1 MGKTTSVVSL
11 CKVIA
16 DERIDKSLLITC
28 ERIEQLGEIKEAMIS
43 AGVPVVDIGLIH
55 RSKDYRS
62 RIKPDELEL
71 AAQFRF
77 LLATQQR
84 VKLDSLRGSYPER
97 LMEFRNRRRDL
108 VLWDESLIASQG
120 HCVGRQEILRSIAIW
135 LVGHRAAVAAGQPS
149 EQFRDSYEEMRG
161 FLSQVEGI
169 LLAADDAV
177 VQMPALD
184 LPNGRAAQ
192 VIRNIVGER
201 TPDDQVR
208 VEQLIQL
215 VEYARRGDIRVAKIK
230 GDYAL
235 LQFEQTIDPA
245 FNKVVILDASAKIR
259 KLATYDAK
267 LEIQPLPITKRYSN
281 VEIRW
286 VNAKASRNG
295 FSNGQEAETNFR
307 SYVEHLRTGMR
318 ERYDH
323 DWEGT
328 IFCHQ
333 DREGQIATELER
345 LVHETGWGVKPIHL
359 LHWGQHRASNRYKEA
374 KWTFLW
380 GVNYLPRS
388 ALAAAVVGQ
397 TGRLDYR
404 FLDREIDAL
413 QESELAES
421 IYPAVSRGNS
431 RTVNDGEAG
440 AQLVELVLPER
451 EMRNVRP
458 LLEMAMPGVKIS
470 EVKPAYFQAMLRSN
484 ASSYIEMADRIAEFL
499 KNLPEE
505 MVKIAKRKVNEA
517 LGLNANRSVYRNA
530 ERYLSQL
537 VTAWR
542 SKGRSFVRNS

>member
-1 MGKTTSVVSL
+1 
-11 CKVIA
+11 
-16 DERIDKSLLITC
+16 
-28 ERIEQLGEIKEAMIS
+28 
-43 AGVPVVDIGLIH
+43 VD
-55 RSKDYRS
+55 R
-62 RIKPDELEL
+62 
-71 AAQFRF
+71 
-77 LLATQQR
+77 
-84 VKLDSLRGSYPER
+84 
-97 LMEFRNRRRDL
+97 
-108 VLWDESLIASQG
+108 
-120 HCVGRQEILRSIAIW
+120 
-135 LVGHRAAVAAGQPS
+135 
-149 EQFRDSYEEMRG
+149 
-161 FLSQVEGI
+161 
-169 LLAADDAV
+169 
-177 VQMPALD
+177 
-184 LPNGRAAQ
+184 
-192 VIRNIVGER
+192 
-201 TPDDQVR
+201 
-208 VEQLIQL
+208 LIQL
-215 VEYARRGDIRVAKIK
+215 VEYARRGDIRVARIK

-259 KLATYDAK
+259 TLATYDPK

-295 FSNGQEAETNFR
+295 FSNGQEGATNFR

-333 DREGQIATELER
+333 DREGQIAAELER
-345 LVHETGWGVKPIHL
+345 LVNETGWGVKPIHL
-359 LHWGQHRASNRYKEA
+359 LHWGQHRASNRYKES

-421 IYPAVSRGNS
+421 IYQAISRGNS

-451 EMRNVRP
+451 EMRNVQP
-458 LLEMAMPGVKIS
+458 LLEMAMPGVNIS
-470 EVKPAYFQAMLRSN
+470 QVKPAYFRAATRSN
-484 ASSYIEMADRIAEFL
+484 ALPYMDVAEAIGEFL
-499 KNLPEE
+499 KNLPAEV
-505 MVKIAKRKVNEA
+505 VKIAKRKVNEA
-517 LGLNANRSVYRNA
+517 LGLQANRSVYRNA
-530 ERYLSQL
+530 ERYLSQFL
-537 VTAWR
+537 TAWR
-542 SKGRSFVRNS
+542 PEGRSFVRNS